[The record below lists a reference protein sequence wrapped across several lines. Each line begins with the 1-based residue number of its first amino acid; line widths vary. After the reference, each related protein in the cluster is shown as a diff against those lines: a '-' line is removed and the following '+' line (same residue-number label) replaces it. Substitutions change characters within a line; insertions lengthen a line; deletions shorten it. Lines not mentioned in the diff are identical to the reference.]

1 MASLWRFALLLSAA
15 VVMVCAQDGGH
26 LDGGSYDGFDGGEGG
41 DFGGGFG
48 GGDDGFIGDEGG
60 YGDGAYDGTAMQPVH
75 VASETIAAPV
85 VVLHRKRRSH
95 AHEPTMAVAG
105 SSVHRRVRRGG
116 YGVVGPVH
124 TYVRTDYDGNF
135 KWGAR
140 HHVGKSYGGGHGGG
154 YGHY

>member
-1 MASLWRFALLLSAA
+1 
-15 VVMVCAQDGGH
+15 MVCAQDGGDF
-26 LDGGSYDGFDGGEGG
+26 DGGSYGGFDGGEGG
-41 DFGGGFG
+41 DGGGFGGGYGGGFG
-48 GGDDGFIGDEGG
+48 GGDDGFVGGEGG
-60 YGDGAYDGTAMQPVH
+60 YDDGAYDGTAMQPMY
-75 VASETIAAPV
+75 AAPETITGPA
-85 VVLHRKRRSH
+85 VVLQRKRRSL
-95 AHEPTMAVAG
+95 ADGPTVVVAD
-105 SSVHRRVRRGG
+105 SSAHRRVRRGG